1 MQLSIHT
8 FKEVGWGC
16 QIKKTTQAKMVQLQ
30 NKQSLTEKQERGVPM
45 SVFFIGCYNTS
56 NTLSLI

>member
-45 SVFFIGCYNTS
+45 SGFFIGCYNTS

>member
-45 SVFFIGCYNTS
+45 SGFFYW
-56 NTLSLI
+56 LL